1 MAIHP
6 SLLQQFA
13 LMRLFSADDLASL
26 AAHSSTHAFAK
37 REVVLAKENP
47 SSSLMFLLEGRLQAI
62 DFTLDGREVGL
73 HFIEEGQYFGEIS
86 VLDGLPSPE
95 VVIANKKSQV
105 IMVPAREVRLHIFAN
120 PSAIEAITSGLT
132 QRIRDQANQRQIL
145 GIISPLQ
152 RICALLQNLS
162 KDGLIASSIAM
173 KNRPDYQLFLA
184 KTKIPF
190 LFIQGSEDTLISTDL
205 IKEVLQDKA
214 QHKLVILQDV
224 GHQGQYEAP
233 SACFE
238 AINAFI

>member
-1 MAIHP
+1 MAVHP

-13 LMRLFSADDLASL
+13 LMRLFSADALASL

-37 REVVLAKENP
+37 REMVLSKEK
-47 SSSLMFLLEGRLQAI
+47 SSPSLMFLLEGRLQAI

-105 IMVPAREVRLHIFAN
+105 VMVPAREVRDLIFAN
-120 PSAIEAITSGLT
+120 PPAIEAMTSGLT
-132 QRIRDQANQRQIL
+132 ERIRSQASLRQIL

-162 KDGLIASSIAM
+162 KDGKAQEVIANAPTHQEIAIM
-173 KNRPDYQLFLA
+173 VNLTRETVTRAFQ
-184 KTKIPF
+184 
-190 LFIQGSEDTLISTDL
+190 
-205 IKEVLQDKA
+205 VLQSQGVLARDGDNLKVDTK
-214 QHKLVILQDV
+214 KLKQLAEKSGD
-224 GHQGQYEAP
+224 
-233 SACFE
+233 
-238 AINAFI
+238 

>member
-13 LMRLFSADDLASL
+13 LMRLFPADSLTQL
-26 AAHSSTHAFAK
+26 AAYSSTHAFAK

-95 VVIANKKSQV
+95 VVIASKKSQV
-105 IMVPAREVRLHIFAN
+105 VMVPARDIRSHIFAS
-120 PSAIEAITSGLT
+120 PQAIEAITSGLT
-132 QRIRDQANQRQIL
+132 KRIRDQANQRQIL

-162 KDGLIASSIAM
+162 KDGKNPEVIANAPTHQEIAM
-173 KNRPDYQLFLA
+173 MVNLTRETVTRAFQ
-184 KTKIPF
+184 
-190 LFIQGSEDTLISTDL
+190 
-205 IKEVLQDKA
+205 VLQSQGALARDGDDLKVDA
-214 QHKLVILQDV
+214 NKLKQLA
-224 GHQGQYEAP
+224 EK
-233 SACFE
+233 SAD
-238 AINAFI
+238 

>member
-13 LMRLFSADDLASL
+13 FMRLFSTDALVTL
-26 AAHSSTHAFAK
+26 AAHSSMHAFAK

-47 SSSLMFLLEGRLQAI
+47 SPSLMFLLEGRLQAI

-73 HFIEEGQYFGEIS
+73 HFIEEGDYFGEVS

-105 IMVPAREVRLHIFAN
+105 MMVPAREVRGLIFAN
-120 PSAIEAITSGLT
+120 PPAIEAITSGLT
-132 QRIRDQANQRQIL
+132 GRIRAQAHQRQIL

-162 KDGLIASSIAM
+162 KDGKNPEVIANAPTHQEIAIM
-173 KNRPDYQLFLA
+173 VNLTRETVTRAFQ
-184 KTKIPF
+184 
-190 LFIQGSEDTLISTDL
+190 
-205 IKEVLQDKA
+205 VLQSQGALARDGDDLKVDTG
-214 QHKLVILQDV
+214 KLKQLAEKSVD
-224 GHQGQYEAP
+224 
-233 SACFE
+233 
-238 AINAFI
+238 

>member
-13 LMRLFSADDLASL
+13 FMRLFSTDALATL
-26 AAHSSTHAFAK
+26 AAHSSMHAFAK

-47 SSSLMFLLEGRLQAI
+47 SPSLMFLLEGRLQAI

-73 HFIEEGQYFGEIS
+73 HFIEEGDYFGEVS

-105 IMVPAREVRLHIFAN
+105 MMVPAREVRGLIFAN
-120 PSAIEAITSGLT
+120 PPAIEAITSGLT
-132 QRIRDQANQRQIL
+132 GRIRAQAHQRQIL

-162 KDGLIASSIAM
+162 KDCKNPEVIANAPTHQEIAIM
-173 KNRPDYQLFLA
+173 VNLTRETVTRAFQ
-184 KTKIPF
+184 
-190 LFIQGSEDTLISTDL
+190 
-205 IKEVLQDKA
+205 VLQSQGALARDGDDLKVDTG
-214 QHKLVILQDV
+214 KLKQLAEKSVD
-224 GHQGQYEAP
+224 
-233 SACFE
+233 
-238 AINAFI
+238 